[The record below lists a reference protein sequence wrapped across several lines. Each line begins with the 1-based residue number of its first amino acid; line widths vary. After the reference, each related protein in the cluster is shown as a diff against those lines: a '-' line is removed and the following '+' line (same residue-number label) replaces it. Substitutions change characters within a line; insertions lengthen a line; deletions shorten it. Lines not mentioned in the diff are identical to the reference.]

1 MTLPGLAAR
10 NLGRN
15 RLRTILTVTG
25 VAVAVLAFILIR
37 TVIAAWEIGVT
48 AAAPDRLVT
57 RHKVTFVMSLPK
69 RYIEDVR
76 STPGVKEATWAT
88 WFGGKN
94 PKAENDFFMAIG
106 VEPESYF
113 GVYDDF
119 GITQEELQA
128 FSTDRQACVVG
139 DVLATKFGW
148 KKGDT
153 VKLVSDIYAGE
164 WEFRIAG
171 IYQAVRKSA
180 QRDIFLFDWD
190 YLNEA
195 GPERTRDQIGW
206 ITSRV
211 DPTSGKT
218 AAQVAL
224 VLDAKFDEKEVQT
237 LSQDEGTFQQS
248 FLGMMSTIL
257 QAMNVVGVVI
267 LAIMMLILGNTVAMG
282 VRERVREY
290 GIMRAVGFMPKHVVV
305 LVVGEAAFLGIV
317 GGLLGVLIAIPVI
330 MVLIGP
336 FLEQNMSIF
345 FPIFR
350 MNASTAVIAVAI
362 AVVLG
367 ALAGV
372 LPALQASRLNVIE
385 ALRQTA

>member
-1 MTLPGLAAR
+1 MTIPGLAVR
-10 NLGRN
+10 NLSRN
-15 RLRTILTVTG
+15 RLRTVLTVGG
-25 VAVAVLAFILIR
+25 VAIAVLAFILIR
-37 TVIAAWEIGVT
+37 TVIAAWEVGVT
-48 AAAPDRLVT
+48 AAAKDRLVT

-94 PKAENDFFMAIG
+94 PNAEHEFFMAIG

-119 GITQEELQA
+119 GIAKDELEA
-128 FSTDRQACVVG
+128 FKADRQACVVG
-139 DVLATKFGW
+139 DVLAKKFNW

-153 VKLVSDIYAGE
+153 VKLTSDIYAGE
-164 WEFRIAG
+164 WEFRVAG
-171 IYQAVRKSA
+171 IYTAERKSA

-190 YLNEA
+190 YLNEQ
-195 GPERTRDQIGW
+195 GPERARDQIGW

-211 DPTSGKT
+211 DPAAGKT
-218 AAQVAL
+218 AAEVAL

-237 LSQDEGTFQQS
+237 LSQDEGTFQHS

-257 QAMNVVGVVI
+257 KAMNIVGVVI
-267 LAIMMLILGNTVAMG
+267 LGIMMLILGNTVAMG

-290 GIMRAVGFMPKHVVV
+290 GIMRAVGFMPNHVVV
-305 LVVGEAAFLGIV
+305 LVLGEAAALGAV
-317 GGLLGVLIAIPVI
+317 GGLAGLLVAIPVV
-330 MVLIGP
+330 MLFGG

-350 MNASTAVIAVAI
+350 MNASTAVIAVLV

-372 LPALQASRLNVIE
+372 LPAWQASRIKVIE